1 MNFLSV
7 TLFFSCLL
15 LLNAQTFNLIKH
27 DILSENSGPRCLDG
41 SPAALYIDIGAQT
54 DKFMIFF

>member
-41 SPAALYIDIGAQT
+41 SSAALYIDIGAQT